1 MLFPMLTVE
10 WLHLVMYF
18 STEYHNST
26 QNIIIL
32 FLKYLVDIRSEACL
46 NLFGEY
52 INGKLLQCTNNAKS
66 HNAGK

>member
-1 MLFPMLTVE
+1 MLTVE

-32 FLKYLVDIRSEACL
+32 FLKYFVDIRSEAWL
-46 NLFGEY
+46 NHFWKH
-52 INGKLLQCTNNAKS
+52 INGKLFAVYKRCEKS
-66 HNAGK
+66 